1 MNSTAKSSYYQVGG
15 SLANNA
21 PNYVK
26 RQADDDFYHGLKA
39 GEFCYVLNSRQMGKS
54 SLQVR
59 TIQRL
64 RDAGI
69 ACAAIDISEIGNRG
83 VTPEQWY
90 AGLLRILE
98 NNFNLSDIV
107 NVRTWWRDRNFLAP
121 VQRLSE
127 FIETVLLANIS
138 SNIVIFIDEIDSILA
153 LDFPADDFL
162 ALIRSCYNKRA
173 NNCEFERLTW
183 ALLGVASPADLC
195 RDRNSSSTP
204 FNIGRAIELTGFN
217 ETEAQPLAAG
227 LAGIAGSPHE
237 VLREVLYWTGGQP
250 FLTQKLCKLLFEN
263 PPPPAGAGTGV
274 LPLQGGKAEDISPLL
289 MPDLLTTTPPYQG
302 GEPEGISRLLMPDL
316 PTATPPYQGGEPEG
330 IQGAKGW
337 VEKVVRLKIIDS
349 WEAQDV
355 PEHLSTIRDRLFKE
369 NQRVVRR
376 LGLYRQILQ
385 QVEIEFDRTPEQME
399 LRLSGLVFKQ
409 GNYLKVSNPI
419 YQQVFN
425 IEVVEKALD
434 NLSPYSDLL
443 KAWLNSHCQDDSQ
456 LLQGSD
462 LQSALVW
469 AADKSLRNE
478 DFHFLTASQKMIL
491 HEQKNVLN
499 DQNLLLAATKQET
512 QKALADAAKAE
523 NETALAKQKAK
534 HWIGIG
540 SAVLVA
546 SLIGAIGFSTLAYQR
561 FQLAQASIEIE
572 QNGSDALLL
581 AVSQKTENSQALL
594 EALLR
599 AIVSGNRLKYLVKDE
614 EDLAEY
620 PATRPLL
627 ALQVILDKL
636 SENQQIKSPS
646 MQPRK
651 ITWKAHTGA
660 VTSVSF
666 SPDRKFLATAGVD
679 DRIKIWNLSGQ
690 KIAEWKALQQSV
702 NMLSF
707 SPNGKYLAT
716 AGKNGT
722 IKLWS
727 RSGNKISEFKVIQG
741 SVNSIS
747 FSPEGKYLAAAG
759 IDSNATI
766 WRLSQVAEKI
776 SSRAALPGHNGLVR
790 SVNFSPTGNFLTTL
804 DGKSTVR
811 VWNSSGSLEKTLPM
825 QVIAIGFSPDR
836 QQQKFATVTSNGTI
850 GLWNLSAKNL
860 VNEFQTLHLD
870 AKSISF
876 SPDGS
881 RLATVG
887 IDKTVRLWNLAGR
900 QLAQFEFAENVVSAN
915 WSRDG
920 KQIAVA
926 GSNGTLWLR
935 QIEGLEKLLQQSC
948 NFFANRPEYLTR
960 ISTLCQHSK
969 SVISN

>member
-1 MNSTAKSSYYQVGG
+1 MNYTAKSNYYQVGG

-64 RDAGI
+64 RNEGI

-107 NVRTWWRDRNFLAP
+107 NVRTWWRDRAFLAP

-173 NNCEFERLTW
+173 NNSEFERLTW

-204 FNIGRAIELTGFN
+204 FNIGKAIELTGFN

-227 LAGIAGSPHE
+227 LAEISGSPQE

-263 PPPPAGAGTGV
+263 ALTPAGAGTGAP
-274 LPLQGGKAEDISPLL
+274 PLQEEKPDI
-289 MPDLLTTTPPYQG
+289 Q
-302 GEPEGISRLLMPDL
+302 
-316 PTATPPYQGGEPEG
+316 TAKE
-330 IQGAKGW
+330 W
-337 VEKVVRLKIIDS
+337 VEKVVRLKIIEN

-369 NQRVVRR
+369 NHRIVRR
-376 LGLYRQILQ
+376 LGLYKQILQ
-385 QVEIEFDRTPEQME
+385 QVEIAPDRTPEQME
-399 LRLSGLVFKQ
+399 LRLSGLIFKQ
-409 GNYLKVSNPI
+409 GNRLKISNPI
-419 YQQVFN
+419 YQAVFK
-425 IEVVEKALD
+425 IDAVDRELD
-434 NLSPYSDLL
+434 NLPPYSDCM
-443 KAWLNSHCQDDSQ
+443 KEWLSSNCQDDSQ
-456 LLQGSD
+456 LLQRDD

-478 DFHFLTASQKMIL
+478 DFQFLTASQKLIL
-491 HEQKNVLN
+491 SNQNQVLES
-499 DQNLLLAATKQET
+499 TKQET

-523 NETALAKQKAK
+523 TETKLAKQKAQ

-540 SAVLVA
+540 SAILAA
-546 SLIGAIGFSTLAYQR
+546 SLISAIGFSTLAYQR

-581 AVSQKTENSQALL
+581 AVSQKNANSQALL

-599 AIVSGNRLKYLVKDE
+599 AISSGKRLQKLVKNE
-614 EDLAEY
+614 ANLEEY

-627 ALQVILDKL
+627 ALQVILDKV
-636 SENQQIKSPS
+636 SNNQQINSPS
-646 MQPRK
+646 MPPRK
-651 ITWKAHTGA
+651 TAWKAHSGA

-666 SPDRKFLATAGVD
+666 SSDRQFLATAGVD

-690 KIAEWKALQQSV
+690 KLAEWKALQESV
-702 NMLSF
+702 NMISF
-707 SPNGKYLAT
+707 SPDGKYLAT
-716 AGKNGT
+716 AGRNGT
-722 IKLWS
+722 VKFWEVKFQE
-727 RSGNKISEFKVIQG
+727 RSGKKIAEFKAISG
-741 SVNSIS
+741 SVTSIS

-759 IDSNATI
+759 IDSSAAI
-766 WRLSQVAEKI
+766 WQVSKQAQTI
-776 SSRAALPGHNGLVR
+776 SSRIALPGHNGLVR

-811 VWNSSGSLEKTLPM
+811 VWNSSGKLQKTLPM

-836 QQQKFATVTSNGTI
+836 QQQQFATVTSNGSI
-850 GLWNLSAKNL
+850 GLWNLAEKNL

-876 SPDGS
+876 SPDGQ
-881 RLATVG
+881 RLATIG

-920 KQIAVA
+920 KQIAVS

-935 QIEGLEKLLQQSC
+935 QIEGLEELLQQSC
-948 NFFANRPEYLTR
+948 NFFTSQPEYATR
-960 ISTLCQHSK
+960 ISTICK
-969 SVISN
+969 